1 MKQRFPRPRMPG
13 RANRIILRRTAVLM
27 ALFGVAMFLPLTAKL
42 VQLQILQHEELGRL
56 AAENQ
61 TRKSAVPPARGTIYD
76 RNMNVLAVSADV
88 ENVCIDP
95 NELALSGQDTTA
107 IAENLD
113 PGSKKNSSR

>member
-1 MKQRFPRPRMPG
+1 MPD

-61 TRKSAVPPARGTIYD
+61 TRPGAPS
-76 RNMNVLAVSADV
+76 
-88 ENVCIDP
+88 
-95 NELALSGQDTTA
+95 TTA
-107 IAENLD
+107 I
-113 PGSKKNSSR
+113 